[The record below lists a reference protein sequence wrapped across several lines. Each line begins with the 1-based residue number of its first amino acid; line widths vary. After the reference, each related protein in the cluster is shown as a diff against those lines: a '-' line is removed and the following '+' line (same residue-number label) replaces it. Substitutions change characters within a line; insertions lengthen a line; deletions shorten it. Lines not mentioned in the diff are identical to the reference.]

1 MKRKTTKFLSLAL
14 GASIMLGLAA
24 CGAEKN
30 QRAMNPNKYRCWTLI
45 IKK

>member
-14 GASIMLGLAA
+14 GASIMLGLAPA
-24 CGAEKN
+24 APEKN
-30 QRAMNPNKYRCWTLI
+30 QRATNPNKYRCWTLI